1 MDQTRRG
8 LMGLATGLAAVGW
21 ATETI
26 AATAPALTEQPMV
39 ARVWH
44 GRTPADKTDEYRQY
58 LFEAGVKKIAIL
70 PGNRG
75 VQMMVSNTADQG
87 EFMVI
92 SYWNSIDAIK
102 GYAGSDYTR
111 QGLPDR
117 QGKPRAA
124 LRPRREH
131 VAELSLADVKTAVV
145 RDRSQSPSRARLRL
159 RRCLARLPQT
169 SISHQIRRLFF
180 VVSRNSHPQ

>member
-1 MDQTRRG
+1 LDQTRRG
-8 LMGLATGLAAVGW
+8 LMGLASGLAAVGW

-58 LFEAGVKKIAIL
+58 LFEAGVKKIATL

-102 GYAGSDYTR
+102 GYAGSDYTKVHD
-111 QGLPDR
+111 LPRDKDFLIDKESLVR
-117 QGKPRAA
+117 HFA
-124 LRPRREH
+124 L
-131 VAELSLADVKTAVV
+131 DVNMW
-145 RDRSQSPSRARLRL
+145 QS
-159 RRCLARLPQT
+159 
-169 SISHQIRRLFF
+169 
-180 VVSRNSHPQ
+180 